1 MAGFCWY
8 WRRRRRS
15 PQLEVPFS
23 HKKTEI
29 VREPYDV
36 VQAQPYILPDRDDP
50 SLGSDPVS
58 TTMLLSPQRRKGAEA
73 NSNPRYVRS
82 SPWASQT
89 SQNRSRPNFGDEHNN
104 PNNGAHSSYSG
115 SSAPSGGHIYPP
127 GSATEVT
134 DDAGD
139 AEDATSTSPRVM
151 HTQPSQIHRGTQ
163 PSRSHR
169 PVPVPAPPSTVGES
183 VLIDDS
189 NYIPPPSYSPGP
201 TNHPRHTSPMRHS
214 KAAYEGTSS
223 GSSNALSPSSIPL
236 LLQNPSQTL
245 SQDEVD
251 VIARRVVDMLRSSS
265 SGAESSVVTG
275 TSTGSDITMSNS
287 DVSANPQ
294 VQQAVRVLLG
304 KEVHHVSSDAPD
316 TS

>member
-1 MAGFCWY
+1 
-8 WRRRRRS
+8 
-15 PQLEVPFS
+15 
-23 HKKTEI
+23 
-29 VREPYDV
+29 
-36 VQAQPYILPDRDDP
+36 
-50 SLGSDPVS
+50 
-58 TTMLLSPQRRKGAEA
+58 
-73 NSNPRYVRS
+73 
-82 SPWASQT
+82 
-89 SQNRSRPNFGDEHNN
+89 
-104 PNNGAHSSYSG
+104 
-115 SSAPSGGHIYPP
+115 
-127 GSATEVT
+127 
-134 DDAGD
+134 
-139 AEDATSTSPRVM
+139 
-151 HTQPSQIHRGTQ
+151 
-163 PSRSHR
+163 
-169 PVPVPAPPSTVGES
+169 
-183 VLIDDS
+183 
-189 NYIPPPSYSPGP
+189 
-201 TNHPRHTSPMRHS
+201 MRHS